1 MYQHAL
7 HLQSIFHIKVY
18 VMKVEKVTCIRVFI
32 SEWDILLWAKYTGF
46 SQRSVHFIN
55 CVTVDTLVAFT
66 ETPFS
71 HLNSQDSTCLSSD
84 IYATSK
90 R

>member
-18 VMKVEKVTCIRVFI
+18 VMKVEKVTCIRVLI

-46 SQRSVHFIN
+46 SQRSVNLIN
-55 CVTVDTLVAFT
+55 CVAVDKLVAFT
-66 ETPFS
+66 ETQLS